1 MVGTNGD
8 GRKPD
13 GLRRNGANDR
23 RDSQATA
30 ELDTA
35 FDLLQVSNRRYLLY
49 YLSSLPDETTTLED
63 AVEAVRSFVVAGDE
77 VERLPPR
84 QSIRL
89 ELVHSHLPRL
99 EGKGV
104 IDYDPRRGEIR
115 FVTRHPLVGFLDQA
129 RTLELG

>member
-8 GRKPD
+8 GRKRN
-13 GLRRNGANDR
+13 GVRRIGANDR

-35 FDLLQVSNRRYLLY
+35 FDLLQASNRRYLLY
-49 YLSSLPDETTTLED
+49 YLSNLPDETTTLED

-77 VERLPPR
+77 VEQLPPR

-89 ELVHSHLPRL
+89 ELVHSHLPQL

-115 FVTRHPLVGFLDQA
+115 LVTRHPLVGFLDQA